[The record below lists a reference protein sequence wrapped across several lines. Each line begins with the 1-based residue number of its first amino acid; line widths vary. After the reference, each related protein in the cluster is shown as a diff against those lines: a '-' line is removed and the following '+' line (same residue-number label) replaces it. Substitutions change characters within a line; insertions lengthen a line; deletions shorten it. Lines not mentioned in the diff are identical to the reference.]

1 MIQTMTA
8 PLRRVFVRRPP
19 TDVSRWREFGWR
31 SEPDAA
37 QLSAEHERLCDALA
51 QAGAEV
57 LIGESSPGGNVDS
70 IYVFDPALM
79 TDAGAILLRPGKES
93 RRDEVAAIRGDFEA
107 NGIPIATELTAP
119 ALAEGGDTLW
129 LDETTLVVGLGYRT
143 NATGA
148 AQIAVALPTV
158 EVLTVDLPHHRGRG
172 EVLHL
177 LSLISPLDDELALVY
192 PPLLPVRLVQLLEE
206 RGVRMVEVPDDEF
219 ESMGCNVL
227 TLAPRIVLALDGNPE
242 TRRRL
247 EAADVEVRVYA
258 GEELSRKGDGGPTC
272 LTRPLARLSASST
285 ASSGVATRSTPSTSR
300 PGSRI
305 TTGRPSL
312 IA

>member
-1 MIQTMTA
+1 
-8 PLRRVFVRRPP
+8 
-19 TDVSRWREFGWR
+19 
-31 SEPDAA
+31 
-37 QLSAEHERLCDALA
+37 
-51 QAGAEV
+51 
-57 LIGESSPGGNVDS
+57 
-70 IYVFDPALM
+70 M